1 MIVIISGS
9 NRVEFC
15 KVVKKNDFSRRF
27 FMTRGQLY
35 FVPVNGLTRMRIRE
49 YGKDKP
55 SEAVIAY
62 EENEIKP
69 YDTCG
74 LKYNMDNLLA
84 DIDRY
89 KEMTD
94 YSWFKANKPWIT
106 STATS
111 AWKYLTAPGGIV
123 LVVLAWVFLTRMF
136 Q

>member
-1 MIVIISGS
+1 MIIVISGA

-15 KVVKKNDFSRRF
+15 KVTKKSDFSRRF

-35 FVPVNGLTRMRIRE
+35 FVPTNGLKRMRVRE
-49 YGKDKP
+49 FGKERP

-74 LKYNMDNLLA
+74 LTYCMDNMLA

-94 YSWFKANKPWIT
+94 YSWFRQNKPYIT
-106 STATS
+106 STVTTL
-111 AWKYLTAPGGIV
+111 WKYLTAPGGIV
-123 LVVLAWVFLTRMF
+123 LVVLAWVFLTRGF
-136 Q
+136 